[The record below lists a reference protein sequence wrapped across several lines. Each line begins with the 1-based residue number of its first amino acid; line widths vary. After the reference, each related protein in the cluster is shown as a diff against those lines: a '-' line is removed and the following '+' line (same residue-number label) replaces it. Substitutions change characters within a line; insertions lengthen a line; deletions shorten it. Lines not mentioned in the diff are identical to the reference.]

1 MQHTNG
7 ETRMLSEEARIGKRV
22 RIRADHP
29 STALRGL
36 EGTIAK
42 RWGHPDYV
50 ALDVLLDDGRLELFW
65 YHELEELAERPC
77 HAPGNQMSIGSEKV
91 SYLG

>member
-1 MQHTNG
+1 
-7 ETRMLSEEARIGKRV
+7 MLSEEARIGKRV

-36 EGTIAK
+36 MGTIEK
-42 RWGHPDYV
+42 RWGHPDHV

-65 YHELEELAERPC
+65 YHELEEIAERPSSGTES
-77 HAPGNQMSIGSEKV
+77 HRTKRGESAPSVGG
-91 SYLG
+91 G